1 MRKGYDGLLKF
12 TEEALTL
19 YKDRF
24 GEPEGDET
32 ENAYDAVREAEKIL
46 NESQ

>member
-1 MRKGYDGLLKF
+1 
-12 TEEALTL
+12 LTL

-24 GEPEGDET
+24 GEPEEAEGDET
-32 ENAYDAVREAEKIL
+32 ENSYDAVREAEKIL